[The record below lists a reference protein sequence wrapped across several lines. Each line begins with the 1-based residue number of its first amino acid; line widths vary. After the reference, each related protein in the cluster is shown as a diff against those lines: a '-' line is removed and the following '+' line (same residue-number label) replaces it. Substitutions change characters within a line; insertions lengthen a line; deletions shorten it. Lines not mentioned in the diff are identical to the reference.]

1 MRSFDVQKFYSFGK
15 KIVGAGLNFRSVVK
29 ERRLSE
35 PSEPVVFLKP
45 TSSYLLDGQP
55 IQIPV
60 GFEVHHEI
68 ELGVII
74 GQKCKNIKPNEANN
88 YIGGYCLALD
98 LTAKNLMDISRS
110 KGLPWTFGK
119 GFDGACPISSAIT
132 SDCLS
137 YPDDVRL
144 WCSINGVIK
153 QDCRTSDM
161 IFPIPHLLSY
171 ISKYMTLEPYDLI
184 LTGSPAGTG
193 PIKKGDVIQGGLE
206 DILHIKFYVN

>member
-1 MRSFDVQKFYSFGK
+1 MPSFDVKKFHSLGK

-29 ERRLSE
+29 ERNLSE

-45 TSSYLLDGQP
+45 TSSYLLEGLP

-60 GFEVHHEI
+60 GFEVHHEV

-74 GQKCKNIKPNEANN
+74 RQKCKNIQPNEANN

-98 LTAKNLMDISRS
+98 LTAKNLMDISKS

-119 GFDGACPISSAIT
+119 GFDTACPISSAIPP
-132 SDCLS
+132 DCL
-137 YPDDVRL
+137 PNPEDVRL
-144 WCSINGVIK
+144 WLSVNDVIK

-161 IFPIPHLLSY
+161 IFSISDLLAF
-171 ISKYMTLEPYDLI
+171 ITKYMTLEPYDLI

-193 PIKKGDVIQGGLE
+193 PIKKGDVIQSGLE
-206 DILHIKFYVN
+206 DILHIKFNVN